1 MSEKE
6 KALVEKIAALPD
18 PLKQRILDQASGA
31 AMALDMARD
40 IAREQEE
47 QQPDVSV

>member
-31 AMALDMARD
+31 AMALDMAREQK
-40 IAREQEE
+40 EQEPE
-47 QQPDVSV
+47 DKA